1 MTDLPNSAADR
12 AANAST
18 PDGETPAGDPELAAL
33 VRRDAPPDDA
43 DPSLAALVNLG
54 RRPVSSAIPAA
65 PAAGAPERP
74 VAGAPAADETAQAS
88 EAGPTAGDA
97 TPEAGADAT
106 EPVFDVT
113 SAAADS
119 TSPDPD
125 EPAPVAANAGAAGSP
140 SAGAAPADATTADA
154 PAPGEPTDTAPA
166 DTSPTSEPGVDAVPV
181 LPLAAAVTD
190 GEPPARPRRRRSLA
204 LRFGVSFVLGFL
216 LAVGSGAGV
225 LYAWGQQ
232 YDGRVLPGVR
242 VGSTELGG
250 LTPEQAEAEI
260 ANAYGSLATGQI
272 TLTGPDGH
280 MTTISYADVGRGPD
294 TSALVDAALAAGRQG
309 EPLANLIGA
318 PQAAIHG
325 VTLDSAVAYD
335 RDRLAAAVE
344 TLATTIDQTPADA
357 SVSAGQGG
365 TFSVSPAKDGRAVDK
380 AALLTA
386 LDQQL
391 AALGTPESI
400 TMAVP
405 VVSLAPAVATASAEA
420 AKAAAD
426 RMAADVVVARGQD
439 SWTIAGTS
447 LAPLISFS
455 TAADGSITPVFD
467 ESGLDPILTTLA
479 QKVNQTA
486 QEAGLTLVSGH
497 VVATGTSREGRTL
510 NAAGMKAAIISEI
523 GARQA
528 GAAASPVAAVVKAV
542 DPKLTTTAANA
553 FAAKMVPISSFSVY
567 YWVIVNNHWGGNIEA
582 PATKINGT
590 VVPAGGTFDFWKVVG
605 DLHKLPGEGPG
616 NAIEGGKITVTGAFG
631 GGICTTSTTLFNAAI
646 HAGMVPLA
654 RQNHNEFI
662 TRYPPGLDATVWI
675 VGTAKQTMS
684 FKNDTKYPIL
694 IQRTITH
701 AGSKR
706 WLTFKI
712 WSVPNG
718 RTTKITNTVIQNGP
732 RAIDTVVKDPTKP
745 VGYSYRNNAPADGAK
760 VWVTVSIYDH
770 GKLHWTKRYYS
781 NYPAV
786 KGVLVVGTKT

>member
-33 VRRDAPPDDA
+33 VRRDARPDDA

-54 RRPVSSAIPAA
+54 RRPA
-65 PAAGAPERP
+65 
-74 VAGAPAADETAQAS
+74 
-88 EAGPTAGDA
+88 
-97 TPEAGADAT
+97 
-106 EPVFDVT
+106 

-119 TSPDPD
+119 TLPDPD
-125 EPAPVAANAGAAGSP
+125 GPAPVAANAGAAGSP
-140 SAGAAPADATTADA
+140 TAGNAPADATSADA

-166 DTSPTSEPGVDAVPV
+166 DTSPTSETVVYAVPV
-181 LPLAAAVTD
+181 LPLAAAVAD
-190 GEPPARPRRRRSLA
+190 DEPPARPRRRRSLA
-204 LRFGVSFVLGFL
+204 LRFGVSFVLGLL
-216 LAVGSGAGV
+216 LAVGIGAGA

-242 VGSTELGG
+242 VGSTNLGG
-250 LTPEQAEAEI
+250 LTREQAAAEI
-260 ANAYGSLATGQI
+260 ANAYRSLTSGQI
-272 TLTGPDGH
+272 TLTGPDGQ

-294 TSALVDAALAAGRQG
+294 TSALLDAALAAGRQG
-309 EPLANLIGA
+309 EPLADLIGA
-318 PQAAIHG
+318 PQAAING

-335 RDRLAAAVE
+335 RDKLAAAVE
-344 TLATTIDQTPADA
+344 ALATTIGRMPVDA
-357 SVSAGQGG
+357 SVSIGQGG
-365 TFSVSPAKDGRAVDK
+365 TFSFSPAKDGRAVDK

-391 AALGTPESI
+391 AVLDTPASI

-405 VVSLAPAVATASAEA
+405 VVSLPPAVTTASAEA
-420 AKAAAD
+420 ATAAAD
-426 RMAADVVVARGQD
+426 RMAADVDVARGEE

-467 ESGLDPILTTLA
+467 EAGLDPILKKLA
-479 QKVNQTA
+479 KQVKQTVRD
-486 QEAGLTLVSGH
+486 AGLKLVSGH
-497 VVATGTSREGRTL
+497 IVATGTSREGRTL

-523 GARQA
+523 GARRA
-528 GAAASPVAAVVKAV
+528 GAAGSPVAAVVKAV
-542 DPKLTTTAANA
+542 DPKLTSKDAKA
-553 FAAKMVPISSFSVY
+553 FAPRMRMISKYSVF
-567 YWVIVNNHWGGNIEA
+567 YWVLINNHWGGNIEA

-590 VVPAGGTFDFWKVVG
+590 VVPAGAKFDFWKVVG

-631 GGICTTSTTLFNAAI
+631 GGICTTSTTLFNAAFR
-646 HAGMVPLA
+646 AGMVPLA

-662 TRYPPGLDATVWI
+662 SRYPPGLDATVWI
-675 VGTAKQTMS
+675 VGNTKQTMS
-684 FKNDTKYPIL
+684 FRNDTKYPIL
-694 IQRTITH
+694 ITRTVTH
-701 AGSKR
+701 AGNVR

-718 RTTKITNTVIQNGP
+718 RTYKISNRVIQYGP
-732 RAIDTVVKDPTKP
+732 RAIQTVVRDPTKP
-745 VGYSYRNNAPADGAK
+745 VGYRYFNNAPADGAK

-770 GKLHWTKRYYS
+770 GKLHWRKRYFS

-786 KGVLVVGTKT
+786 NGVTVVGTKRT

>member
-12 AANAST
+12 AADAST

-43 DPSLAALVNLG
+43 DPSQAALVNRG
-54 RRPVSSAIPAA
+54 RRPVRRLSPPGPARRDRARSSP
-65 PAAGAPERP
+65 PRL
-74 VAGAPAADETAQAS
+74 
-88 EAGPTAGDA
+88 
-97 TPEAGADAT
+97 
-106 EPVFDVT
+106 
-113 SAAADS
+113 
-119 TSPDPD
+119 
-125 EPAPVAANAGAAGSP
+125 
-140 SAGAAPADATTADA
+140 
-154 PAPGEPTDTAPA
+154 TAPT
-166 DTSPTSEPGVDAVPV
+166 DTSPTSEHGVDAVPV

-204 LRFGVSFVLGFL
+204 FRFGVSFVLGFF
-216 LAVGSGAGV
+216 LAVGAGVGV

-250 LTPEQAEAEI
+250 LTREQAEAKI

-272 TLTGPDGH
+272 TLTGPDGQ

-294 TSALVDAALAAGRQG
+294 TSALLDAALSAGRQG
-309 EPLANLIGA
+309 GPIASLIGA
-318 PQAAIHG
+318 PRAAIHG
-325 VTLDSAVAYD
+325 VTFDSAVAYD
-335 RDRLAAAVE
+335 RDKLAAAVE
-344 TLATTIDQTPADA
+344 TLAATIDQTPADA

-365 TFSVSPAKDGRAVDK
+365 TFSVSSARDGRAVDK
-380 AALLTA
+380 TALLTA

-391 AALGTPESI
+391 AALGTPASI

-467 ESGLDPILTTLA
+467 ETGLDPIFKTLTR
-479 QKVNQTA
+479 KVNQTA
-486 QEAGLTLVSGH
+486 QDAGLKLVSGH
-497 VVATGTSREGRTL
+497 VVATGPSREGRTL
-510 NAAGMKAAIISEI
+510 NAAGMKAAIISAI

-528 GAAASPVAAVVKAV
+528 GAAVPPVAAIVKAV
-542 DPKLTTTAANA
+542 DPKLTATD
-553 FAAKMVPISSFSVY
+553 AKALAPNMRVISSFSVY
-567 YWVIVNNHWGGNIEA
+567 YFVIVNNHWGGNIEA

-590 VVPAGGTFDFWKVVG
+590 VVPAGGIFDFWKEVG
-605 DLHKLPGEGPG
+605 DLRRLPGAGPG

-631 GGICTTSTTLFNAAI
+631 GGICTTSTTLFNAAFR
-646 HAGMVPLA
+646 AGMVPLA

-662 TRYPPGLDATVWI
+662 NRYPPGLDATVWI

-694 IQRTITH
+694 IQRIITN
-701 AGSKR
+701 AGSRR
-706 WLTFKI
+706 WITFRI

-718 RTTKITNTVIQNGP
+718 RKTTVTNTVIQPGE
-732 RAIDTVVKDPTKP
+732 RAVNRIVKDPTKP
-745 VGYSYRNNAPADGAK
+745 VGYRFFNNAAVNGAK
-760 VWVTVSIYDH
+760 VWTTVTIYDH
-770 GKLHWTKRYYS
+770 GKVHWRKRYFS

-786 KGVLVVGTKT
+786 DGVTVVGAKT